1 MIQIISD
8 LRTSRLNYVLDFI
21 FNQVLKTGF
30 VLCQE
35 HEKSSSFPT
44 IYYLEKDES
53 NRIAFVPSEI
63 IKDSKNIHQES
74 MENILRSL
82 QSWLSTEERAEELD
96 IFGVIFCYLSRYEEY
111 FEHSTDQ
118 WGRFLSKH
126 SRFHSI
132 SPDEPV
138 VDKLISWLKR
148 LILQYFPDYL
158 FPVTLGYSIISTI
171 DIDQAWA
178 YQYKGWRNILSFS
191 KTIIKGNFS
200 ETLRLIKVLRGREF
214 DPFDTYQYIMELHE
228 ASGLAPVYFILLS
241 DKLTSIDRNHH
252 PSNSHFQQLIFNL
265 ALKNPVGIH
274 PSYHSHDSELILQ
287 GELDTLKSIIGHEAT
302 ISRQHFLIMKLPNTY
317 RTLLNVGITDDYTMG
332 FADNT
337 GYRAGTGHSFLWYD
351 LYNEAVTKL
360 KIHPFQVMDAT
371 LKRYLKLNPTEASKR
386 IHNFKTIA
394 LKYGSPFTTLWHNS
408 SLDEAGEW
416 KGWRQV
422 YEATL
427 KTK

>member
-8 LRTSRLNYVLDFI
+8 LHTSRLNYVLDFV

-30 VLCQE
+30 VLCHE
-35 HEKSSSFPT
+35 HENLSSFPVL
-44 IYYLEKDES
+44 YYSEKNED
-53 NRIAFVPSEI
+53 NRLTFIPSEI
-63 IKDSKNIHQES
+63 IKDSKSIHQQS
-74 MENILRSL
+74 MEDILQAL
-82 QSWLSTEERAEELD
+82 QSWLTTEERLEKLD

-111 FEHSTDQ
+111 FEYSTDQ

-138 VDKLISWLKR
+138 VDKMISALKSI
-148 LILQYFPDYL
+148 ILQNFPNYL
-158 FPVTLGYSIISTI
+158 FPDISGYNIISTI

-178 YQYKGWRNILSFS
+178 YQNKGWRNFLSIS
-191 KTIIKGNFS
+191 KTIIKGKFS
-200 ETLRLIKVLRGREF
+200 ETLRIINVLRGHEV
-214 DPFDTYQYIMELHE
+214 DPFDTYQYISNVHK
-228 ASGLAPVYFILLS
+228 ASALVPLYFILLS
-241 DKLTSIDRNHH
+241 DELTSIDRNHQ
-252 PSNSHFQQLIFNL
+252 PSNLHFQKLLYNL
-265 ALKNPVGIH
+265 SIKNHVGIH
-274 PSYHSHDSELILQ
+274 PSYHSQGSELILLD
-287 GELDTLKSIIGHEAT
+287 ELNTLKSIIGQDVTA
-302 ISRQHFLIMKLPNTY
+302 SRQHFLIMKLPNTY

-337 GYRAGTGHSFLWYD
+337 GYRAGTGHPFFWYD
-351 LYNEAVTKL
+351 LYNEAVTQL

-386 IHNFKTIA
+386 IDNLKVIA
-394 LKYGSPFTTLWHNS
+394 LKHGSPFTILWHNS

-422 YEATL
+422 YESAL
-427 KTK
+427 KK